1 MTKRFGWTFL
11 AVSVVL
17 FLVTIYQNIVIQ
29 NQRSVI
35 LQLFRSCAVLN
46 SHQVEQRRVSR
57 I

>member
-35 LQLFRSCAVLN
+35 LQLFRSCTVLN
-46 SHQVEQRRVSR
+46 PHQVEQRRVSR